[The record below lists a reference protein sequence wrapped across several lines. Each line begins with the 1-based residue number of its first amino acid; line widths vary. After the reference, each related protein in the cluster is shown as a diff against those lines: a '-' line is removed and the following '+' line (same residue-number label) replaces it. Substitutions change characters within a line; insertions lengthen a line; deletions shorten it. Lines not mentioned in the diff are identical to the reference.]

1 MTRNLR
7 LFIGAA
13 IIFYLIGVMNDAAA
27 VYVLAGICLAV
38 IAGCYWLSRLA
49 VAGLALEV
57 RLPRAEVQ
65 AHVQSPVGLVLRNIG
80 IISRPGPVV
89 TLELRNLSIPG
100 LTLSYDVE
108 LPPLASGA
116 EAEATIEIALPARG
130 RWQIGPAR
138 LVGTDPLGMFHRP
151 GPESNSQPLLAFP
164 EMFEVPWTWRRDLL
178 SPAARQ
184 MARARTRHGGEFWG
198 IRQHEPG
205 DDLRHVHWKVTAHR
219 GDMVVK
225 EYARG
230 RELAAA
236 IWLDLNSANIAG
248 EGSESS
254 LEYCISMAASLVPAL
269 IHMDQAVSLVGSGLP
284 LSLGAQGRG
293 EATALRAV
301 RALAEVQATNGRPF
315 GALVTEQARDAR
327 PGLTAVVITS
337 GLEPGLEQPLLA
349 AASRGIALRCLLLA
363 PEAAMTEE
371 QRARQTQ
378 LADRLRHS
386 GIPVGVAHSRR
397 ELPQTLGRL
406 AEQDVAHEVVV

>member
-7 LFIGAA
+7 LFVGAA

-65 AHVQSPVGLVLRNIG
+65 AHVQSPVQLVLRNIG

-89 TLELRNLSIPG
+89 TLELQNLSIPG
-100 LTLSYDVE
+100 LTLSYEVE

-116 EAEATIEIALPARG
+116 EAEATIEIVLPARG
-130 RWQIGPAR
+130 RWQVGPAR
-138 LVGTDPLGMFHRP
+138 LVGTDPLGMFYRP
-151 GPESNSQPLLAFP
+151 GPASDFQPLLAFP

-236 IWLDLNSANIAG
+236 IWLDLNSANIVG
-248 EGSESS
+248 RGSESS

-269 IHMDQAVSLVGSGLP
+269 IHMDQSVSLVGAGLP
-284 LSLGAQGRG
+284 VSLASPGRG

-315 GALVTEQARDAR
+315 KALVTEQARDAR
-327 PGLTAVVITS
+327 PALTAIVITS
-337 GLEPGLEQPLLA
+337 GIEPGLDQPLLA

-363 PEAAMTEE
+363 PEAGMTEE
-371 QRARQTQ
+371 QRGRQTQ
-378 LADRLRHS
+378 LADQLRHA
-386 GIPVGVAHSRR
+386 GIAVGVAHSRR